1 MQLFVLQ
8 FSSPPDGIKAT
19 ARHILV
25 KSPEQVDVVM
35 EKLSDGVPFAS
46 VAADFSTCPSK
57 SQGGSLGSFGP
68 GTMVGEYNNQEYAQK
83 TGEAAVPTG
92 KVLLLLAVGKLC
104 FGILHFTVPDDSLMN
119 FSFLVT
125 ISFFS
130 AEFDKVI
137 FDPETKLGEVVGPVQ
152 TQFGY
157 HLIVVDKRT
166 GV

>member
-57 SQGGSLGSFGP
+57 SQEVRWEALVQVLWLVSTTIKNTLRKRERQPYPLGRYCCCLLSANF
-68 GTMVGEYNNQEYAQK
+68 
-83 TGEAAVPTG
+83 
-92 KVLLLLAVGKLC
+92 VLV
-104 FGILHFTVPDDSLMN
+104 FYILQSPM
-119 FSFLVT
+119 
-125 ISFFS
+125 
-130 AEFDKVI
+130 
-137 FDPETKLGEVVGPVQ
+137 
-152 TQFGY
+152 
-157 HLIVVDKRT
+157 IV
-166 GV
+166 